1 MVFIAGSY
9 VKELFYI
16 GATILSGFAVFVYFN
31 PARWNRVISFWTND
45 LWGKDGV
52 YQTKQALLGI
62 ARGDWFGTGLGSGI
76 QKYTK
81 LPAINK
87 IITTFIISEG

>member
-1 MVFIAGSY
+1 LEA
-9 VKELFYI
+9 L
-16 GATILSGFAVFVYFN
+16 AAILKPSGLAIFVYFN

-62 ARGDWFGTGLGSGI
+62 AMRGKVKPLIGI
-76 QKYTK
+76 R
-81 LPAINK
+81 PIFIAILTLICMANH
-87 IITTFIISEG
+87 EQMP